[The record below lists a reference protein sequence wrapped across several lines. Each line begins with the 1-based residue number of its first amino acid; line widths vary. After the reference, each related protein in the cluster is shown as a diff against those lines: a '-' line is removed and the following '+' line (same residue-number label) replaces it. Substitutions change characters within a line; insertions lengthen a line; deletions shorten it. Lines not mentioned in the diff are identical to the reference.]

1 MTKGHEM
8 QYNIKIDNDEL
19 VVILAALGKQKSVF
33 ENLKMF
39 EAAHQI
45 SDILAKLHAAQP
57 AQSKAS

>member
-1 MTKGHEM
+1 M

-45 SDILAKLHAAQP
+45 SDILAKLHATQP

>member
-1 MTKGHEM
+1 M

-19 VVILAALGKQKSVF
+19 IVILAALGKQKSAF

-57 AQSKAS
+57 VQSKAS

>member
-1 MTKGHEM
+1 MTKGRIM
-8 QYNIKIDNDEL
+8 QYDIKINDTEL
-19 VVILAALGKQKSVF
+19 SVILASLGKQKSAF

-57 AQSKAS
+57 AHSKAS